1 MKELHV
7 TSIVRHRVI
16 LACLVSACL
25 VGLLAAPLLA
35 QVKGKS
41 TESGTK
47 GKSAPTGTKAAE
59 PSAAPRQ
66 EAITVNA
73 KSAVLMEA
81 ASGQFLASQNQDE
94 KIAPASFVKVLTL
107 YIVYDMLKRGQIKAT
122 DEVYVSKKAWETG
135 GSKMFVEL
143 GSKVPLEEIIKGIAI
158 VSGNDAC
165 IAAAEHVSG
174 SVEAFIKVM
183 NETAQ
188 KLGMTNSHFENPH
201 GLPIAQQYTTAYDMA
216 VLARSYVNDFP
227 DALKIHSTLEYTY
240 LGIQQYNR
248 NRLLRKDASV
258 DGLKTGFIAESGYHL
273 LATAKRDERRL
284 IAVVMGAKT
293 PSVREEEAL
302 KLLNYGYRNFAF
314 ESLFTKGQTLD
325 ELPVWKGKSNRLP
338 IVPSEEGMIVVPTE
352 QKNKLVKEKTLP
364 EYVEAPVAKGQVIGQ
379 YTVKVGTNVIRSIPL
394 VAQTDVPK
402 AGFFKIALDSVV
414 YFLKRGRVVTY
425 IVLGIVLVVLA
436 TISLNFTARARRN
449 KQRIRY

>member
-1 MKELHV
+1 
-7 TSIVRHRVI
+7 
-16 LACLVSACL
+16 VSAQRK
-25 VGLLAAPLLA
+25 GKPANTGPKAAAPS
-35 QVKGKS
+35 S
-41 TESGTK
+41 T
-47 GKSAPTGTKAAE
+47 
-59 PSAAPRQ
+59 PRQ
-66 EAITVNA
+66 EAAVTVNA
-73 KSAVLMEA
+73 KSAMLMEA
-81 ASGQFLASQNQDE
+81 ASGQILASQNQDE
-94 KIAPASFVKVLTL
+94 RIPPASFVKVLTL
-107 YIVYDMLKRGQIKAT
+107 YVVYDMLRNGQIHLT
-122 DEVYVSKKAWETG
+122 DEVYISKKAWETG

-143 GSKVPLEEIIKGIAI
+143 GSKVPLEEIMKGIAI

-165 IAAAEHVSG
+165 VAVAEHISG
-174 SVEAFIKVM
+174 SVEAFVKVM

-201 GLPIAQQYTTAYDMA
+201 GLPNGQQYTTAYDMA
-216 VLARSYVNDFP
+216 VLARSYVNEFP
-227 DALKIHSTLEYTY
+227 DALKIHSTLEYAY
-240 LGIQQYNR
+240 SGISQYNR
-248 NRLLRKDASV
+248 NRLLRKDSSV
-258 DGLKTGFIAESGYHL
+258 DGLKTGFVAEGGYHL

-284 IAVVMGAKT
+284 IAVVMGAKS

-314 ESLFTKGQTLD
+314 EALFAQGQVLD
-325 ELPVWKGKSNRLP
+325 ELPVWKGKSSRLP

-402 AGFFKIALDSVV
+402 AGFVKIALDSVV
-414 YFLKRGRVVTY
+414 YFLKRGKVVTY
-425 IVLGIVLVVLA
+425 IVLGIVLVVLT
-436 TISLNFTARARRN
+436 TISLNFAARSRRS